1 MNERQD
7 GLQEIIDAALR
18 EMAAEEGDGF
28 DPQACKL
35 AEFCRRTGLTRSRAR
50 TVRAHGFRALPHGNS
65 GRRTASG
72 VLAGHTGLVD
82 DLLRKGVTNSQ
93 VIFERLLGQGYAGG
107 LTTVKTYIA
116 AQPGPRAR
124 EEAAGGP
131 AGLPRAALQDG
142 ARRGPPDGLGLRRGR
157 APRRGAGTDRLLHHG
172 LPPLLERPRRV
183 LPERAPAEPP
193 HRDAARVLGA
203 GRARDRAHRQ
213 HEERGRPPRCRRPV
227 WQADYAEFMGV
238 IGFRTRLCRPRHPY
252 TKGKVERLVR
262 FVKGNFLAGRS
273 FADLGALNREAALWC
288 AEQGARWRR
297 PAACVPTRE
306 HEAACSANTR
316 PLEVTAEVERY
327 LRPRRKI
334 SFDGFVS
341 FEGHRYGVPY
351 WYGRRECRV
360 HREGRVVHIYSDDPA
375 GRDRGR
381 ADRPAPD
388 EARFREVRL
397 REGRMTAGA
406 GASPYELAS
415 DAASRLG
422 VAVGAEELATL
433 ASDLDLGDGEMAAV
447 AATFSYLAEKRRLAS
462 IETLLRL
469 SRLPRREPKTFEGF
483 DFSRIQGRNAGALGK
498 LPALADLYAHRN
510 VAFVGPGGIGKT
522 HLAQAYGRECCMRGL
537 KTYYIKATEL
547 RDRFQKAVLRG
558 NTSRVVSSLVE
569 PSCLIVD
576 EVGRCVYDRP
586 CTDLFT
592 DVVDR
597 RYEKDGPNA
606 MVLTSNIAPSGWDE
620 FFTGDDTLLC
630 ALDRLLDKA
639 SVFVMRGPS
648 YRGRGLD
655 TYSVEAVPQAVKVRG
670 IQPEGM

>member
-1 MNERQD
+1 M
-7 GLQEIIDAALR
+7 
-18 EMAAEEGDGF
+18 
-28 DPQACKL
+28 
-35 AEFCRRTGLTRSRAR
+35 
-50 TVRAHGFRALPHGNS
+50 
-65 GRRTASG
+65 
-72 VLAGHTGLVD
+72 LAGHTGLVD

-116 AQPGPRAR
+116 AHRDLVPAKRRQAAPQGCRGQRFRTAPGEAYQMDWGFVAVERPGGERAR
-124 EEAAGGP
+124 IACFAMVCHHCGSAHVEFFPNARQENLLIGMLHAFSAPGVP
-131 AGLPRAALQDG
+131 ATVL
-142 ARRGPPDGLGLRRGR
+142 
-157 APRRGAGTDRLLHHG
+157 TDNMKSVVVR
-172 LPPLLERPRRV
+172 
-183 LPERAPAEPP
+183 
-193 HRDAARVLGA
+193 RDADG
-203 GRARDRAHRQ
+203 
-213 HEERGRPPRCRRPV
+213 RPV
-227 WQADYAEFMGV
+227 WQADYAEFTGV
-238 IGFRTRLCRPRHPY
+238 VGFRTRLCRPRHPY

-273 FADLGALNREAALWC
+273 FTDLDALNREAALWC
-288 AEQGARWRR
+288 AEQGGRWRR
-297 PAACVPTRE
+297 PAACVPMRE

-327 LRPRRKI
+327 LCPRRKI

-351 WYGRRECRV
+351 WYVRRECRV
-360 HREGRVVHIYSDDPA
+360 SREGRVVHIYSDDLS
-375 GRDRGR
+375 
-381 ADRPAPD
+381 
-388 EARFREVRL
+388 RELV
-397 REGRMTAGA
+397 AHAVGA
-406 GASPYELAS
+406 GADGWCEGQWETSPAQP
-415 DAASRLG
+415 
-422 VAVGAEELATL
+422 EELATL

-447 AATFSYLAEKRRLAS
+447 AAIFSYLAEKRRLAS

-483 DFSRIQGRNAGALGK
+483 DFSRIQGRDAAALGR
-498 LPALADLYAHRN
+498 LPSLADLYAHRN

-547 RDRFQKAVLRG
+547 RDRFQKAVRRG
-558 NTSRVVSSLVE
+558 NTSRVVSSLVK

-586 CTDLFT
+586 CTDLFF

-597 RYEKDGPNA
+597 RYEKEGPNA

-630 ALDRLLDKA
+630 ALDRLFDKA

-670 IQPEGM
+670 IQPDGM